1 MPHSS
6 ALSPR
11 CQPLPPPPGYAPRNP
26 RSTASQNLHF
36 FSAAPEI
43 PLKTVKLG
51 AIKRPW
57 TKNLINPAYAHHCDI
72 RDMRFGIFVTDGAN
86 SFVTLSHSRY
96 ADIDTLFSLNGSEV
110 STASAQSTLYEC
122 TEY

>member
-1 MPHSS
+1 MKAPGTLHIDCGS
-6 ALSPR
+6 ATLGADKIFQVN
-11 CQPLPPPPGYAPRNP
+11 QPSTLHIENF
-26 RSTASQNLHF
+26 TASDSGKFMRQNGGTTF
-36 FSAAPEI
+36 PVRAMI
-43 PLKTVKLG
+43 D
-51 AIKRPW
+51 
-57 TKNLINPAYAHHCDI
+57 HCDI

-110 STASAQSTLYEC
+110 STDSAQSTLYEC